1 MDHGFARPKELWELS
16 DGCVFMLMEMSAIDE
31 YKDYVVKHLEGV
43 SNLAYIDHFKHSH
56 VMKEA
61 LWKSMKMLLNNLG
74 KKKFRQFVEL
84 FLDPAFRCSQSD
96 EHRNMAVA
104 AQNFILELDKVLG
117 QGIFKAVVESH
128 DDKFVP

>member
-31 YKDYVVKHLEGV
+31 YKDYVAKHLEGV

-84 FLDPAFRCSQSD
+84 FLDPAFRCS
-96 EHRNMAVA
+96 
-104 AQNFILELDKVLG
+104 
-117 QGIFKAVVESH
+117 
-128 DDKFVP
+128 